1 MSPVLLA
8 NENKPWALKVT
19 HINREQLKRPKTLS
33 ADMADRDFLTDFF
46 AGRHP
51 IKVSSS
57 PDLMEAEVQVSQITE
72 DGEIKKRPIREIKKV
87 ISFNGERLV
96 PENYTSDF
104 SQTFRSKQEDM
115 FSGLEDDSEE
125 R

>member
-1 MSPVLLA
+1 M
-8 NENKPWALKVT
+8 
-19 HINREQLKRPKTLS
+19 
-33 ADMADRDFLTDFF
+33 
-46 AGRHP
+46 
-51 IKVSSS
+51 
-57 PDLMEAEVQVSQITE
+57 
-72 DGEIKKRPIREIKKV
+72 

-104 SQTFRSKQEDM
+104 AQTFRSKQEDI

>member
-72 DGEIKKRPIREIKKV
+72 DGEIKKGQSEKSKK
-87 ISFNGERLV
+87 
-96 PENYTSDF
+96 
-104 SQTFRSKQEDM
+104 
-115 FSGLEDDSEE
+115 
-125 R
+125 

>member
-1 MSPVLLA
+1 
-8 NENKPWALKVT
+8 
-19 HINREQLKRPKTLS
+19 
-33 ADMADRDFLTDFF
+33 
-46 AGRHP
+46 
-51 IKVSSS
+51 
-57 PDLMEAEVQVSQITE
+57 
-72 DGEIKKRPIREIKKV
+72 V